1 LSEDDEI
8 GEALMDIMA
17 ALACEYP
24 GDDQA
29 TLTNRLKER
38 LRVHPRRTEFEAHL
52 AAAIPGANPDDR
64 AFFRRL
70 LSTAH

>member
-17 ALACEYP
+17 ALVREYP
-24 GDDQA
+24 GDDQ
-29 TLTNRLKER
+29 TTRTDRLKER

-52 AAAIPGANPDDR
+52 TAAIPKANSDDR
-64 AFFRRL
+64 AFFKRL